1 MNAKTDHVSRNLDEH
16 NITEAVVQRFA
27 NTPDAR
33 LKEIVTSLVK
43 HLHDFAR
50 ETKLTEAEWLAGIE
64 YLTRTGHKCTE
75 TRQEFV
81 LLSDTLGLSQLVVAQ
96 SHSRDPRATEQTVF
110 GPFHF
115 PGPKLP
121 SHGADL
127 ATGMP
132 GDACY
137 VTATVT
143 DLNGKI
149 LPDALVDVW
158 HADAEGFYDVQDP
171 KWTPETTKLRA
182 IFRTDAKGQ
191 VSFRTVQPCAYPIP
205 TDGPV
210 GEMLNATK
218 RHPMRPGH
226 IHFLVESPG
235 FDPLITHIF
244 VDGDEY
250 LDSDAVFAVRSSCI
264 GDYRKH
270 KSGSKA
276 PDGSTPKAQFHTL
289 DYRFVLQPV

>member
-1 MNAKTDHVSRNLDEH
+1 MNAKTDHVSRNLNEH

-33 LKEIVTSLVK
+33 LKEIVSSLVK

-64 YLTRTGHKCTE
+64 YLTRTGQKCTR

-96 SHSRDPRATEQTVF
+96 SHSRDRRATEQTVF

-127 ATGMP
+127 AQGMP
-132 GDACY
+132 GDHCY

-143 DLNGKI
+143 DLEGKT
-149 LPDALVDVW
+149 LADAMVDVW
-158 HADAEGFYDVQDP
+158 HSDADGFYDVQDP
-171 KWTPETTKLRA
+171 NWTPETTKLRA

-210 GEMLNATK
+210 GEMLTATK

-226 IHFLVESPG
+226 IHFLIESPG

-264 GDYRKH
+264 GDYKKH
-270 KSGSKA
+270 PAGSKA
-276 PDGSTPKAQFHTL
+276 PDGGTPKAPFYTL
-289 DYRFVLQPV
+289 DYRFVLQPI

>member
-1 MNAKTDHVSRNLDEH
+1 MRAKDDRVSRNLNEH
-16 NITEAVVQRFA
+16 NITDAVVQRFA

-33 LKEIVTSLVK
+33 LREIVSSLVK
-43 HLHDFAR
+43 HLHAFAR
-50 ETKLTEAEWLAGIE
+50 ETRLTEAEWMAGIE
-64 YLTRTGHKCTE
+64 FLTRTGHKCTQ

-115 PGPKLP
+115 PGPRLE
-121 SHGADL
+121 SGADI
-127 ATGMP
+127 APGMP

-143 DLNGKI
+143 NLEGKP
-149 LPDALVDVW
+149 LADAMVDVW

-182 IFRTDAKGQ
+182 IFRTDGHGK
-191 VSFRTVQPCAYPIP
+191 VRFRTVQPCAYPIP

-226 IHFLVESPG
+226 IHFLIESPG
-235 FDPLITHIF
+235 YDPLITHIF

-250 LDSDAVFAVRSSCI
+250 LDSDAVFAVRSSCV
-264 GDYRKH
+264 GDYKKH
-270 KSGSKA
+270 RAGTKA
-276 PDGSTPKAQFHTL
+276 PDGSTPQAPFYTL
-289 DYRFVLQPV
+289 DYNFVLQPL